1 MKNLESELKMT
12 DLNNLE
18 PGIRK
23 LVVQFIESGRPS
35 ARKQSIQER
44 RQGYLSTIDL
54 AGEAVPVWDIF
65 EQNIDGIRLRIYKPS
80 EQMNLPIL
88 IFYHGGCFVSGDF
101 ETHDRQMRLLSN
113 LGGALVIAVE
123 YRLAP
128 EHVYPAAHDD
138 AFKASDIVSQHALS
152 WGGNPDNITIAGDS
166 AGGHLAL
173 VTCLRLKKQG
183 RWMPKRQVLIYPMLD
198 AKGTSNSYKKFGD
211 DYVITRDALLSG
223 FEAYLSNLPPDHP
236 EASPLN
242 RDDFEGLPETHI
254 ITAEFDPLVDEGEAL
269 YRRLLES
276 GVEAQCRR
284 YLGVNHGF
292 FQLAGISIAGRKAI
306 QDVATIISN

>member
-1 MKNLESELKMT
+1 MT
-12 DLNNLE
+12 HLNYLE

-23 LVVQFIESGRPS
+23 LVAQFIESGRPS
-35 ARKQSIQER
+35 ARKQSILER

-54 AGEAVPVWDIF
+54 AGEAVSVGDIF
-65 EQNIDGIRLRIYKPS
+65 EQTIECIRLRIYKPS
-80 EQMNLPIL
+80 EQINLPIL

-101 ETHDRQMRLLSN
+101 ETHDRQLRQLSN
-113 LGGALVIAVE
+113 LGRILVVAVD

-138 AFKASDIVSQHALS
+138 AAKAAHIVREHALS

-173 VTCLRLKKQG
+173 VTCLRLKEQG
-183 RWMPKRQVLIYPMLD
+183 HWMPKRQVLIYPMLD

-223 FEAYLSNLPPDHP
+223 FEAYLSNLPSDHP
-236 EASPLN
+236 EASPLY
-242 RDDFEGLPETHI
+242 RDDFECLPETHI

-292 FQLAGISIAGRKAI
+292 FQLAGISKAGRRAI
-306 QDVATIISN
+306 QDVVSIVSN

>member
-1 MKNLESELKMT
+1 MT
-12 DLNNLE
+12 HLNYLE

-23 LVVQFIESGRPS
+23 LVSQFIESGRPS
-35 ARKQSIQER
+35 ARKQSMQER

-54 AGEAVPVWDIF
+54 AGEAVSVWNIF
-65 EQNIDGIRLRIYKPS
+65 EQTIEGIRLRIYKPS
-80 EQMNLPIL
+80 EKINLPVMVY
-88 IFYHGGCFVSGDF
+88 YHGGCFVSGDF
-101 ETHDRQMRLLSN
+101 ETHDRQLRQLAN
-113 LGGALVIAVE
+113 LGSALVIAVD

-138 AFKASDIVSQHALS
+138 AVKAAYIVREQALS

-183 RWMPKRQVLIYPMLD
+183 HWMPKRQVLIYPMLD

-223 FEAYLSNLPPDHP
+223 FEAYLSNLPPDNS
-236 EASPLN
+236 EASPLY

-269 YRRLLES
+269 YHRLLES

-292 FQLAGISIAGRKAI
+292 FQLAGISKASRKMI
-306 QDVATIISN
+306 QDVASIVFN

>member
-1 MKNLESELKMT
+1 MT
-12 DLNNLE
+12 HLNYLE

-23 LVVQFIESGRPS
+23 LVTQFIEGGRPS

-54 AGEAVPVWDIF
+54 AGEAVSVGEIF
-65 EQNIDGIRLRIYKPS
+65 EQTIEGIRLRIYKPS

-101 ETHDRQMRLLSN
+101 ETHDRQLRQLAN
-113 LGGALVIAVE
+113 LGSILVVAVD

-138 AFKASDIVSQHALS
+138 AAKAAQIVREHASS
-152 WGGNPDNITIAGDS
+152 WGGNSENITIAGDS

-183 RWMPKRQVLIYPMLD
+183 HWMPKRQVLIYPMLD

-223 FEAYLSNLPPDHP
+223 FEAYLSNLPSNHP
-236 EASPLN
+236 EASPLY
-242 RDDFEGLPETHI
+242 RDDFECLPETYI
-254 ITAEFDPLVDEGEAL
+254 ITAEFDPLVDEGETL

-276 GVEAQCRR
+276 GVEVQCRR

-292 FQLAGISIAGRKAI
+292 FQLAGISKAGRRAI
-306 QDVATIISN
+306 QDVASIVSN